1 MYLHF
6 THWATIILLLSP
18 PPPCYSLCCQ
28 SDAALVGEVEGW
40 PQHHLASV
48 PGRMDVSMRRGVSIR
63 LLTHEE
69 SQSGTSL
76 PSTGQRVTHSDSFL
90 VGLRAGLMKKKG
102 CGRGAGC
109 KPYPLP
115 VCCSSVHTGLFPTY
129 THRDRKVTAHSTLTH
144 LLWRKNHFQNVT
156 WLLKGSVSNGI
167 SGARRI
173 RGKQLLSVCPN
184 LEHSASH

>member
-1 MYLHF
+1 
-6 THWATIILLLSP
+6 
-18 PPPCYSLCCQ
+18 
-28 SDAALVGEVEGW
+28 
-40 PQHHLASV
+40 
-48 PGRMDVSMRRGVSIR
+48 MDVSMRRGVSIR

-76 PSTGQRVTHSDSFL
+76 PSTGQPVTHSDSFL

-167 SGARRI
+167 SWSKKDPRQAAPVSLPEPRTQCLTLAGCNFLLTQMWKLRI
-173 RGKQLLSVCPN
+173 LLN
-184 LEHSASH
+184 ANEKEA